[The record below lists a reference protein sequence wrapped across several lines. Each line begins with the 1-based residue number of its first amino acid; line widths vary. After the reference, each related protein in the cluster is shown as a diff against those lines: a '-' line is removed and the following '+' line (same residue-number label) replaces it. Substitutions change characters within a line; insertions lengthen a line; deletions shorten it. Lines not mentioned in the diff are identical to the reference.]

1 MIHDIT
7 LCERE
12 SETESKS
19 KEEEK
24 EEEVDGNEQLNRN
37 RNICKV
43 NKIVQLR
50 VRLFKYS

>member
-37 RNICKV
+37 ICKV

>member
-1 MIHDIT
+1 MMIHDIT

-24 EEEVDGNEQLNRN
+24 EEKVDGNEQLNRN
-37 RNICKV
+37 ICKV
-43 NKIVQLR
+43 NEIVQLR